1 LFLSLSIHF
10 DLINRLNYY
19 EKVCFKNINRFFLFL
34 SIDILLKGHYFIG
47 KNKFLNHLFIYKIF
61 NQDRTISALCLSKNK
76 VFVLETKLNWLSY
89 DGIRV
94 IVRTFT

>member
-1 LFLSLSIHF
+1 MKKYALKI
-10 DLINRLNYY
+10 LIEFFY
-19 EKVCFKNINRFFLFL
+19 FKLWV
-34 SIDILLKGHYFIG
+34 DILLKGHYFKG

-89 DGIRV
+89 DGLRV
-94 IVRTFT
+94 IVKTFT